1 MAQSVLTVA
10 AQVLILF
17 ILIGVGFLCGKAR
30 FLTDSAVKGFTDIVL
45 YIVTPCVIIHSYQRE
60 FDPAMLKALL
70 ISATASLASFALDIL
85 LAELTVHDK
94 DKKREK
100 VLKFGVVFSNC
111 GYMSL
116 PLQSALLGEEGVFY
130 GATYVA
136 LFNIVMWTYGV
147 IVMSG
152 DKKSISIKKI
162 VLNPGMIG
170 TAAGILLFLS
180 SIRLPTII
188 GEPISYLA
196 ALNTPVPMMIIGYN
210 LSKSKISI
218 RGANAYFT
226 IVMRLVVTPLLML
239 GGLYIC
245 GIKGSLMISLVVA
258 LSAPIAAGT
267 TMFSEKYGADTPLS
281 AALVSVSTLLCIVT
295 MPLIVGLA
303 GMAAK

>member
-60 FDPAMLKALL
+60 FDPAMLKALM
-70 ISATASLASFALDIL
+70 ISAAASLASFALDIL

-152 DKKSISIKKI
+152 DKKSISIKNI

-170 TAAGILLFLS
+170 TAAGILLFLTS
-180 SIRLPTII
+180 VRLPAII
-188 GEPISYLA
+188 GEPISSLA

-239 GGLYIC
+239 GGLYVC